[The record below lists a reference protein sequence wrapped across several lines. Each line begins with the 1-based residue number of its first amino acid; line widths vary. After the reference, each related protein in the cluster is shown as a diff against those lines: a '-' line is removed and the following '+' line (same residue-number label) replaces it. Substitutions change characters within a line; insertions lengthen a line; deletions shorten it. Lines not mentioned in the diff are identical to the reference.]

1 MIRTNPLAGRPR
13 STLSDHAGSLGR
25 RRSELGKHAL
35 WAISD
40 RPEMIANPDH
50 KIRSASYL
58 PATFYRIYRYCIM
71 FVLLFILD
79 TIFGALLAS
88 VPPTAESGEKKGGTN
103 VISP

>member
-1 MIRTNPLAGRPR
+1 MIINL
-13 STLSDHAGSLGR
+13 
-25 RRSELGKHAL
+25 
-35 WAISD
+35 
-40 RPEMIANPDH
+40 DH

-58 PATFYRIYRYCIM
+58 PATFYRICRYCIL

-88 VPPTAESGEKKGGTN
+88 EPPTAESGEKKGGTN